1 MSEKFLKWIPIES
14 QLNSQQFLKL
24 LYFPL
29 LFYLGAEHFFDP
41 LTLHGDLEISDRR
54 DEIVNTKRNMIK
66 RKKCQGIRGI
76 IFADHSGAKKI
87 QIGGAFPELYRGVR
101 GDIVFKEYPKN
112 DKSILLKPTYFE
124 IKISFDID
132 LQDFKSEDTLFE
144 LGLTPK
150 HPFEKQAVLKNHSAT
165 IIVAIS
171 RCPEKPQHCVMYWQ
185 EGKRQQ
191 RYNFINIDVE
201 KLGYHWI
208 IFGLKI
214 DPNKR
219 KVSVRFA
226 SEKDFKVRK
235 TPFTHDFLN
244 VSFSRHLY
252 PVFGM
257 TDKTFVNMSLLSKLQ
272 ITDVYNIFGYNLRT
286 PACEV

>member
-1 MSEKFLKWIPIES
+1 M
-14 QLNSQQFLKL
+14 
-24 LYFPL
+24 
-29 LFYLGAEHFFDP
+29 FYLGPKHFLDP

-87 QIGGAFPELYRGVR
+87 QIGGAYPELYRGVL
-101 GDIVFKEYPKN
+101 GDIVFKDYPKN

-124 IKISFDID
+124 VKIHFDKD
-132 LQDFKSEDTLFE
+132 LRDFKSEDTLFE
-144 LGLTPK
+144 FGLTPK
-150 HPFEKQAVLKNHSAT
+150 HPFEKHADLKNHPAA

-171 RCPEKPQHCVMYWQ
+171 RCPEKVQHCVMYWQ

-191 RYNFINIDVE
+191 RYNFIKIDVE
-201 KLGYHWI
+201 KFGYHWI
-208 IFGLKI
+208 FFGLKI

-226 SEKDFKVRK
+226 SEKDLKVR
-235 TPFTHDFLN
+235 TNPFTHDFLN
-244 VSFSRHLY
+244 VSFSRPLY

-257 TDKTFVNMSLLSKLQ
+257 TDKTFVNMFLQ
-272 ITDVYNIFGYNLRT
+272 SESEITDVYNIFGYNLRA